1 MLRQAADHQ
10 LIVFFFIVTPRL
22 AVHLQSDQGQIF
34 AVRGRNGT
42 SDAAAWRETL
52 LSAVTTVFAASEV
65 KGQIDIANQILRRTI
80 VVAVFGL
87 GLLCHKNL

>member
-10 LIVFFFIVTPRL
+10 LIVFFFIVAPRL
-22 AVHLQSDQGQIF
+22 AVHLQSNQGQIF
-34 AVRGRNGT
+34 AVRRNGT

-52 LSAVTTVFAASEV
+52 LLAVTTVLRHRV